1 MRRVAVLLALI
12 GLAGC
17 DAEPPERTKTA
28 TGPRMQP
35 YAAVPPGTAPR
46 GTLAAS
52 EAVSPPGP
60 PISRELLA
68 RGRGLY
74 DALCA
79 PCHGLAGY
87 GDGVVVQR
95 GFPAPPSLHSPEQ
108 RNLTRAR
115 IVEVTTEGYGLMYAF
130 AEQVLPQD
138 RWAIASYVKALQLSQ
153 AVPIDELPPDLRR
166 QVEQ

>member
-1 MRRVAVLLALI
+1 M
-12 GLAGC
+12 
-17 DAEPPERTKTA
+17 
-28 TGPRMQP
+28 
-35 YAAVPPGTAPR
+35 
-46 GTLAAS
+46 
-52 EAVSPPGP
+52 
-60 PISRELLA
+60 
-68 RGRGLY
+68 
-74 DALCA
+74 
-79 PCHGLAGY
+79 
-87 GDGVVVQR
+87 VQR
-95 GFPAPPSLHSPEQ
+95 GFPAPPSLHSPER